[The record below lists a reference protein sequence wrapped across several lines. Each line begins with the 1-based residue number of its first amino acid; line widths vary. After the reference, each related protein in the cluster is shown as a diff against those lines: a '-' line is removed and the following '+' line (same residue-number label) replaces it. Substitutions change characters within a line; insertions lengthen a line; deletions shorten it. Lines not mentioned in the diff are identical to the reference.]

1 MIPPQLLGEGITDVF
16 TILLSDIQWSYIIL
30 MWRDLQLEPVYA
42 FTISLILN
50 FQNLHPFIPSVH

>member
-16 TILLSDIQWSYIIL
+16 TILLNDIQWSYIIL

-50 FQNLHPFIPSVH
+50 F